1 MSVAPVRITS
11 DINFAA
17 DTALSKNN
25 NTTYFVQNVSTGA
38 TAVSQPQEPTLNSE
52 VQVVPIIAANGG
64 VQVLDNPAEPG
75 VYALLLDFGAA
86 AGPYNLS
93 CVVNY
98 GLAGGGAGA
107 PYRWVGGAEASIL
120 AEAANAPTQ
129 FMQVASSVPNGQT
142 LIVQNYTAAATP
154 AGLATFIKL
163 GANTGFY

>member
-1 MSVAPVRITS
+1 MSVVPVRLTS
-11 DINFAA
+11 DINMAV
-17 DTALSKNN
+17 DTSLSKNN
-25 NTTYFVQNVSTGA
+25 NTTYFVQNISTGA
-38 TAVSQPQEPTLNSE
+38 TAISQPQEPTLVSFT
-52 VQVVPIIAANGG
+52 QVVPIVAANGG
-64 VQVLDNPAEPG
+64 VQVLDNPDEPG
-75 VYALLLDFGAA
+75 VYALVLDFGAA

-107 PYRWVGGAEASIL
+107 TYRWVGGAEASIL

-129 FMQVASSVPNGQT
+129 FMQVASNAANGQT
-142 LIVQNYTAAATP
+142 LVIQNYTAAATP